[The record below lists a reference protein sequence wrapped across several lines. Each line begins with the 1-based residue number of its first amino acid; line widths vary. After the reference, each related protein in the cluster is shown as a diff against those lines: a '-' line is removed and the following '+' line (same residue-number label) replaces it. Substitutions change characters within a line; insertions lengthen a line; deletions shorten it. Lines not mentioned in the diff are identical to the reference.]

1 MCSWIRIR
9 LCYCYYTNSTLPILI
24 ICLRRRGN
32 IVFLSVK
39 RICVCARTRLC
50 VCVFVYVYLS
60 NRYGQRNDFRFVL
73 LCYNTW
79 LSAMASHITT
89 NQTSWRINYD
99 VLLSRHTHAY
109 WIAFIFIR
117 KTITSMPHHEYFV
130 SFYFKIINVLT
141 FEIIDKLMTFYSLC
155 EIYAQSVRSICIRRA
170 FDAYFWYLFVDWSV
184 NPNILNMKLVSLL
197 CVASFPIVRNNKKTE
212 SRGLNTPNMIVI
224 YGVIHAY
231 PFATSNL
238 EIVFFSKIC

>member
-1 MCSWIRIR
+1 MAKETISGSFYCVTIPDWVQWPSWRI
-9 LCYCYYTNSTLPILI
+9 
-24 ICLRRRGN
+24 
-32 IVFLSVK
+32 
-39 RICVCARTRLC
+39 
-50 VCVFVYVYLS
+50 
-60 NRYGQRNDFRFVL
+60 
-73 LCYNTW
+73 
-79 LSAMASHITT
+79 

-170 FDAYFWYLFVDWSV
+170 FDTHIFGIYLWIDQSIRTYLTWSWFRFYV
-184 NPNILNMKLVSLL
+184 SHHFQLCATKKNWIEGSEHTEYDCDIWGNTCISVCYIQPGNRILFQNLLKCLNPI
-197 CVASFPIVRNNKKTE
+197 
-212 SRGLNTPNMIVI
+212 
-224 YGVIHAY
+224 
-231 PFATSNL
+231 
-238 EIVFFSKIC
+238 